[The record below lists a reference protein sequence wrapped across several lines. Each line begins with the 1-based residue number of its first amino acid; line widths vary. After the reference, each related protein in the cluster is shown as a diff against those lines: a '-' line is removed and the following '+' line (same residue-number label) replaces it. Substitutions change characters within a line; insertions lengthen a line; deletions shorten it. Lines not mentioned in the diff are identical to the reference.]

1 MIKVGLT
8 GKIASGKNEVQN
20 ILEAFGFLVFDLD
33 KVTNGIFEFDKQ
45 IRNEILKEF
54 KTINKK
60 ELAHIVFD
68 DKKKRKTLE
77 NIIFPKI
84 EEYITSLFERF
95 KNEQAIFV
103 SGALLFKSGF
113 DRLFDKTIYID
124 AKPSIRLERLM
135 NRNHLTKQEAQKRL
149 NLQDDSD
156 KADFVIE
163 NNGTLEELKKEV
175 ERVLNRIL
183 DR

>member
-20 ILEAFGFLVFDLD
+20 ILEGFGFLVFDLD
-33 KVTNGIFEFDKQ
+33 KVTNGIFEFDKSV
-45 IRNEILKEF
+45 RNEILKEF
-54 KTINKK
+54 KTVNKK

-68 DKKKRKTLE
+68 DKSKRKTLE
-77 NIIFPKI
+77 GIIFPSI
-84 EEYITSLFERF
+84 EQYILSLFEKF

-113 DRLFDKTIYID
+113 DKLFDKIVYVE

-135 NRNHLTKQEAQKRL
+135 NRNHLNKQEAQKRL

-156 KADFVIE
+156 KADFVVE
-163 NNGTLEELKKEV
+163 NNGTLEELKEQV
-175 ERVLNRIL
+175 EKVLGQILNR
-183 DR
+183 